1 MQPQER
7 TIAGSS
13 STVTRQRCDLGLNGL
28 PTVSW
33 GFSGDGKMRA
43 MKTQDQWGNPIGV
56 CVCVFLKTI
65 LSLDVNRY
73 FRKLKNRKSSSLP
86 FFVQAWF

>member
-56 CVCVFLKTI
+56 CVCVCVCVFLKTI
-65 LSLDVNRY
+65 LCHLMSTGISEN
-73 FRKLKNRKSSSLP
+73 
-86 FFVQAWF
+86 

>member
-1 MQPQER
+1 M
-7 TIAGSS
+7 
-13 STVTRQRCDLGLNGL
+13 TRQRCDLGLNGL